1 VIPKYNAWP
10 CMFLAVYVLQPVKAE
25 IQFRVQPA
33 YYELAGKITA
43 ELNQAVNVGHSEC
56 YAAASLGCVG
66 CQCGHSV
73 NYCSC
78 SRVAFCHCRLVRTA
92 KESQSVHTADMCTLA

>member
-1 VIPKYNAWP
+1 MIPKYNAWP
-10 CMFLAVYVLQPVKAE
+10 CTFLAVYVLQPVKAE

-56 YAAASLGCVG
+56 YV
-66 CQCGHSV
+66 V
-73 NYCSC
+73 FYYCSC
-78 SRVAFCHCRLVRTA
+78 RRVAFCHCRLERTA
-92 KESQSVHTADMCTLA
+92 KERQSVHTADMCTLA